1 MKPLLKKL
9 LIGVG
14 ATLGLV
20 VAGGGAFIWTQTS
33 AFDAAMDKV
42 HEVPLPQ
49 VTASTDPAVIER
61 GKHLAYSLTGC
72 AADKCHGVD
81 LAGGDPI
88 SMGPVATLVG
98 PNITPVGVAAAYSDG
113 ELARLVTTGVKRD
126 GRSVL
131 FMPVQDFGWIPDS
144 DVAAIVS
151 YLRTVAKVEKPIA
164 ASRVGV
170 LGKVL
175 DHNDKLVLNVARRLV
190 GAPREVPPAPAPTP
204 EYGRFVAKLCM
215 GCHGESYSGG
225 PIPGA
230 PSDMPVPT
238 NITPDE
244 SGLKAWT
251 YEDFTRL
258 VDTGVKKNG
267 ERLNPFMPL
276 PALTAMDEVERKA
289 LWAYLQSLPPRPF
302 GNR

>member
-1 MKPLLKKL
+1 MKPWLKKVL
-9 LIGVG
+9 VGVG
-14 ATLGLV
+14 ATIGLV
-20 VAGGGAFIWTQTS
+20 VVGGGTFVWTQVS
-33 AFDAAMDKV
+33 GFDAAMAKV
-42 HEVPLPQ
+42 HDVPLPP

-61 GKHLAYSLTGC
+61 GKHLVYSLTGC
-72 AADKCHGVD
+72 ASADCHGTN
-81 LAGGDPI
+81 LAGGNPI
-88 SMGPVATLVG
+88 SMGPVATMVG
-98 PNITPVGVAAAYSDG
+98 PNITPSGVMAVYSDG

-131 FMPVQDFGWIPDS
+131 FMPVQDFGWIPDA
-144 DVAAIVS
+144 DVAAVVS
-151 YLRTVAKVEKPIA
+151 YLRTVAPVQKVSVP
-164 ASRVGV
+164 SSVGV

-190 GAPREVPPAPAPTP
+190 GVPREVPPAPAPTA
-204 EYGRFVAKLCM
+204 EYGRHVAKLCM
-215 GCHGESYSGG
+215 GCHGESFSGG

-230 PSDMPVPT
+230 PADMPIPS
-238 NITPDE
+238 NITPDA

-258 VDTGVKKNG
+258 VDTGVKKNN

-276 PALTAMDEVERKA
+276 PALAAMNETERKA
-289 LWAYLQSLPPRPF
+289 LWAYLQSLPPLAF